1 MRSLR
6 AGVLLVLTAVSALL
20 SGSAGA
26 AQAQPAHPFGTPP
39 VVRIEADG
47 TTVDAVWSAQ
57 ADDVAVLKKQPAD
70 YLRTHVVVTQDGRP
84 CPVDR
89 AQRLEL
95 RFGCPEPVDR
105 IELTV
110 TALTDINSAY
120 RTLSVTDTGGG
131 GLHTA
136 GEPTRTLDLGPAPD
150 SATGGTDGGAWAWTT
165 DLTALLDHE
174 AALPVALLI
183 SAAVGALHACAP
195 GHGKSLAAGYLVG
208 GRGRPR
214 DAVWLGGIVAVMHT
228 FSVAVLAVGW
238 WLAATGAPDIE
249 ALTGWLQLL
258 AALVV
263 AGVGVS
269 LLRRHLKQRTA
280 HGHGHHHGDGHG
292 HGHDHGHGH
301 GHRGDPAP
309 AARALVRTAAPAG
322 AHAPARAGAG
332 AADVPDHD
340 HAGHGHDHNGTGHDQ
355 DTAGPRQQGAR
366 GHTHDHDHGHT
377 HGDHGHTHHIPDA
390 QSLLTWRGL
399 LVLGASGGLLPSPSA
414 FLVLL
419 TGLLTGKVVIALAMV
434 AAFGAGMALTLTA
447 VGLVVLRGRDALL
460 DRFSRSPGLRA
471 WALRIP
477 LIAASG
483 VVVGGTVASVLAAG
497 RLLSS

>member
-39 VVRIEADG
+39 VVRIEATG

-57 ADDVAVLKKQPAD
+57 ADDVAVLRKQPAG
-70 YLRTHVVVTQDGRP
+70 YLRSHVVVRQDGRP
-84 CPVDR
+84 CPVER
-89 AQRLEL
+89 EEGLEL
-95 RFGCPEPVDR
+95 RFGCPEPVER
-105 IELTV
+105 IDLTV
-110 TALTDINSAY
+110 TALTDVDSAY

-136 GEPTRTLDLGPAPD
+136 GEPTRTLDLGSAPD
-150 SATGGTDGGAWAWTT
+150 AGDGAPDGGAWAWTT

-280 HGHGHHHGDGHG
+280 HGHGHSHGPGHSNGHG
-292 HGHDHGHGH
+292 HGHGDVPSRRDGSPSGHAPTRARTHVPAAARVGGGAAGAPGRDHAVHGHDHHHDGPGH
-301 GHRGDPAP
+301 GS
-309 AARALVRTAAPAG
+309 
-322 AHAPARAGAG
+322 
-332 AADVPDHD
+332 
-340 HAGHGHDHNGTGHDQ
+340 GHGHDGAHGPAHD
-355 DTAGPRQQGAR
+355 
-366 GHTHDHDHGHT
+366 HT
-377 HGDHGHTHHIPDA
+377 HGDHGHSHHIPDA
-390 QSLLTWRGL
+390 PSLLTWRGL

-460 DRFSRSPGLRA
+460 DRISRSPGLRA